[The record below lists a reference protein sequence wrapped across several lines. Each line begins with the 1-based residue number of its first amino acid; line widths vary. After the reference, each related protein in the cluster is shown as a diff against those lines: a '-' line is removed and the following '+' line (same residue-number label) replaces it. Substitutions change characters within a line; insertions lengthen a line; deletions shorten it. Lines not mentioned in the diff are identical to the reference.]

1 MAGITFSTGLISNFP
16 TADLI
21 DSTIALEAN
30 QQTLLS
36 KKKTSVSSL
45 STALQALNTKV
56 ASLATAA
63 KSAATASSWEAVK
76 AKSTAESVTATTTDD
91 ARPSSVTFRV
101 DSVAASQSTLYTMP
115 TGYESDTPSF
125 TLTRADGETVTVTAL
140 SKNIGDIVAA
150 FNGEGTGVKASAL
163 NVGTAA
169 EPVYQL
175 QLTGTETGKEN
186 TFSVTVDNALDGTG
200 MVGSEIRAAA
210 DAEIV
215 LWPDTGASVK
225 VTSAGNT
232 FENLVTGVS
241 VTVTAKTTDPV
252 TVNVTRD
259 DSKLSTLAAALVN
272 NLNAV
277 LGDIT
282 SYTTSKTSTNDEGTS
297 ILTGGLFSGNATIRG
312 LQQEL
317 LSAGSS
323 SSSNTSLAAIG
334 ITLNKD
340 GTFAFDTTTF
350 AAALAKDPD
359 AVQKAVTGVA
369 STVQKIAETASDS
382 AKGTLTLQI
391 QSYDS
396 EVKDL
401 TDRIAD
407 WDIRLE
413 ARRAALTTMY
423 AAMEVQLSNL
433 NSQSDY
439 LTTQLAQ
446 LTGSSSSS

>member
-30 QQTLLS
+30 QQTLLA
-36 KKKTSVSSL
+36 KKKSTLSSQ
-45 STALQALNTKV
+45 SSALQALNAKV
-56 ASLATAA
+56 ASLTAAA

-76 AKSTAESVTATTTDD
+76 AKSSAESVTATTTSD
-91 ARPSSVTFRV
+91 ARPSSVSFRV
-101 DSVAASQSTLYTMP
+101 DSVAASQSTLYTLP
-115 TGYESDTPSF
+115 TGYSSDTPTF
-125 TLTRADGETVTVTAL
+125 TLTGADGETVSVKAL
-140 SKNIGDIVAA
+140 SSNIGDIVAA
-150 FNGEGTGVKASAL
+150 FNAEGTGVKASAL

-169 EPVYQL
+169 APEYRL

-186 TFSVTVDNALDGTG
+186 TFSLAVDNAADGATL
-200 MVGSEIRAAA
+200 GSKAIREAS

-215 LWPDTGASVK
+215 LWPGTGAEQK
-225 VTSAGNT
+225 VTSSKNV
-232 FENLVTGVS
+232 FENLVTGVN

-252 TVNVTRD
+252 TVDVTRD
-259 DSKLSTLAAALVN
+259 DSKLAALAQGLVN

-297 ILTGGLFSGNATIRG
+297 ILTAGLFSGNATIRS
-312 LQQEL
+312 LQQSL
-317 LSAGSS
+317 LAAGSNS
-323 SSSNTSLAAIG
+323 ANNTSLAGIG
-334 ITLNKD
+334 ITLGKD
-340 GTFAFDTTTF
+340 GTFAFDATAFQT
-350 AAALAKDPD
+350 ALTNDPD
-359 AVQKAVTGVA
+359 AVSKAVQGVA
-369 STVQKIAETASDS
+369 GSLQKIGEVASDS
-382 AKGTLTLQI
+382 AKGTLTLQV

-413 ARRAALTTMY
+413 ARRASLTTMY

-439 LTTQLAQ
+439 LTTQLSQ
-446 LTGSSSSS
+446 LSGSSD

>member
-36 KKKTSVSSL
+36 KKKSTISSQ

-56 ASLATAA
+56 ASLTAA
-63 KSAATASSWEAVK
+63 AKAAATASSWEAVK
-76 AKSTAESVTATTTDD
+76 AKSSAESVTATTSSE

-101 DSVAASQSTLYTMP
+101 DSVAASQATLYTLP
-115 TGYESDTPSF
+115 TGYTSDTPTF
-125 TLTRADGETVTVTAL
+125 TLTRADGETVSVTAL
-140 SKNIGDIVAA
+140 SDNIGDIVAA
-150 FNGEGTGVKASAL
+150 FNAEGTGVKASAL

-169 EPVYQL
+169 APEYRL

-186 TFSVTVDNALDGTG
+186 TFSVAVGNAADGATLA
-200 MVGSEIRAAA
+200 SKEIRAAS

-215 LWPDTGASVK
+215 LWPGTGAEQK
-225 VTSAGNT
+225 VTSSKNV
-232 FENLVTGVS
+232 FENLVTGVN

-252 TVNVTRD
+252 TVDVTRD
-259 DSKLSTLAAALVN
+259 DSKLSALAQALVN

-282 SYTTSKTSTNDEGTS
+282 SYTTSKTGTNDEGTA
-297 ILTGGLFSGNATIRG
+297 IVTAGLFSGNATVRG
-312 LQQEL
+312 LQQSL
-317 LSAGSS
+317 LAAGSNS
-323 SSSNTSLAAIG
+323 ASNTSLAGIG
-334 ITLNKD
+334 ISLGKD
-340 GTFAFDTTTF
+340 GTFTFD
-350 AAALAKDPD
+350 AAAFQTALTNDPD
-359 AVQKAVTGVA
+359 AVGKAVQGVA
-369 STVQKIAETASDS
+369 GSLQKIGEVASDS
-382 AKGTLTLQI
+382 AKGTLTLQV
-391 QSYDS
+391 QSYNS

-413 ARRAALTTMY
+413 ARRASLTTMY

-433 NSQSDY
+433 NSQSSY

-446 LTGSSSSS
+446 LTGSSD

>member
-30 QQTLLS
+30 QQKLLA
-36 KKKTSVSSL
+36 KKKSTLSSQ
-45 STALQALNTKV
+45 SAALQALNTKV
-56 ASLATAA
+56 ASLTAA
-63 KSAATASSWEAVK
+63 AKAAASSSSWEAVK
-76 AKSTAESVTATTTDD
+76 AKSSAESVTATTTAD

-101 DSVAASQSTLYTMP
+101 DSVAASQSTLYTLP
-115 TGYESDTPSF
+115 TGYSADTPSF
-125 TLTRADGETVTVTAL
+125 TLTRADGETVSVTAL
-140 SKNIGDIVAA
+140 SSNIGDIVAA
-150 FNGEGTGVKASAL
+150 FNAEGTGVKASAL

-169 EPVYQL
+169 APEYRL

-186 TFSVTVDNALDGTG
+186 TFSVAVDNPADGATLE
-200 MVGSEIRAAA
+200 SKEIRAAS

-215 LWPDTGASVK
+215 LWPGTGAEQK
-225 VTSAGNT
+225 VTSAKNV

-252 TVNVTRD
+252 TVDVTRD
-259 DSKLSTLAAALVN
+259 DSKLANLAQALVN

-282 SYTTSKTSTNDEGTS
+282 SYTTSKSGTNDEGTA
-297 ILTGGLFSGNATIRG
+297 IVTAGLFAGNATVRS
-312 LQQEL
+312 LQQSL
-317 LSAGSS
+317 LAAGSNS
-323 SSSNTSLAAIG
+323 ANNTSLAGIG
-334 ITLNKD
+334 ISLGKD
-340 GTFAFDTTTF
+340 GTFAFDATAFQT
-350 AAALAKDPD
+350 ALTNDPD
-359 AVQKAVTGVA
+359 AVSKAVQGVA
-369 STVQKIAETASDS
+369 GSLQKIGEVASDS
-382 AKGTLTLQI
+382 AKGTLTLQV

-439 LTTQLAQ
+439 LTTQLKQ
-446 LTGSSSSS
+446 LSGSSD

>member
-30 QQTLLS
+30 QQKLLA
-36 KKKTSVSSL
+36 KKKTTVSSQ

-56 ASLATAA
+56 ASLTAA
-63 KSAATASSWEAVK
+63 AKAAASPSSWEAVK
-76 AKSTAESVTATTTDD
+76 AKSSAESVTATTTSE

-101 DSVAASQSTLYTMP
+101 DSVAASQSTLYTLP
-115 TGYESDTPSF
+115 TGYTSATPSF
-125 TLTRADGETVTVTAL
+125 TLTRADGETLSVTAL
-140 SKNIGDIVAA
+140 SDNIGDIVAA
-150 FNGEGTGVKASAL
+150 FNAEGTGVKASAL

-169 EPVYQL
+169 APEYRL

-186 TFSVTVDNALDGTG
+186 TFSVAVGNAADGATLA
-200 MVGSEIRAAA
+200 SKEIRAAS

-215 LWPDTGASVK
+215 LWPGTGAEQK
-225 VTSAGNT
+225 VTSAKNV
-232 FENLVTGVS
+232 FENLVTGVN

-252 TVNVTRD
+252 TVDVTRD
-259 DSKLSTLAAALVN
+259 DSKLSALAQALVN

-282 SYTTSKTSTNDEGTS
+282 SYTTSKTGTNDEGTA
-297 ILTGGLFSGNATIRG
+297 IVTAGLFSGNATVRG
-312 LQQEL
+312 LQQSL
-317 LSAGSS
+317 LAAGSNS
-323 SSSNTSLAAIG
+323 ASNTSLAGIG
-334 ITLNKD
+334 ISLGKD
-340 GTFAFDTTTF
+340 GTFTFD
-350 AAALAKDPD
+350 AAAFQTALTKDPD
-359 AVQKAVTGVA
+359 AVGKAVQGVA
-369 STVQKIAETASDS
+369 GSLQKVGEVASDS
-382 AKGTLTLQI
+382 AKGTLTLQV
-391 QSYDS
+391 QSYNS

-413 ARRAALTTMY
+413 ARRASLTTMY

-433 NSQSDY
+433 NSQSSY
-439 LTTQLAQ
+439 LTTQLKQ
-446 LTGSSSSS
+446 LSGSSD

>member
-30 QQTLLS
+30 QQTLLA
-36 KKKTSVSSL
+36 KKKSTLSSQ

-56 ASLATAA
+56 ASLTAA
-63 KSAATASSWEAVK
+63 AKAAATSSSWEAVK
-76 AKSTAESVTATTTDD
+76 AKSSAESVTATTTSD
-91 ARPSSVTFRV
+91 ARPSSVSFRV
-101 DSVAASQSTLYTMP
+101 DSVAASQSTLYTLP
-115 TGYESDTPSF
+115 TAYSSDTPTF
-125 TLTRADGETVTVTAL
+125 TLTGADGETVSVKAL
-140 SKNIGDIVAA
+140 SSNIGDIVAA
-150 FNGEGTGVKASAL
+150 FNAEGTGVKASAL

-169 EPVYQL
+169 APEYRL
-175 QLTGTETGKEN
+175 QLTGTETGKAN
-186 TFSVTVDNALDGTG
+186 TFSVAVDNAADGATLE
-200 MVGSEIRAAA
+200 SKAIREAS

-215 LWPDTGASVK
+215 LWPGTGAEQK
-225 VTSAGNT
+225 VTSSKNV
-232 FENLVTGVS
+232 FENLVTGVN

-252 TVNVTRD
+252 TVDVTRD
-259 DSKLSTLAAALVN
+259 DSKLAALAQALVN

-282 SYTTSKTSTNDEGTS
+282 SYSTSKTGTNDEGTA
-297 ILTGGLFSGNATIRG
+297 IVTAGLFSGNATIRA
-312 LQQEL
+312 LQQSL
-317 LSAGSS
+317 LAAGSNS
-323 SSSNTSLAAIG
+323 ANNTSLAGIG
-334 ITLNKD
+334 ISLGKD
-340 GTFAFDTTTF
+340 GTFAFDATAFQT
-350 AAALAKDPD
+350 ALTNDPD
-359 AVQKAVTGVA
+359 AVSKAVQGVA
-369 STVQKIAETASDS
+369 GSLQKIGEVASDS
-382 AKGTLTLQI
+382 AKGTLTLQV

-413 ARRAALTTMY
+413 ARRASLTQMY

-439 LTTQLAQ
+439 LTTQLKQ
-446 LTGSSSSS
+446 LSGSSD

>member
-36 KKKTSVSSL
+36 KKKTSISSL

-76 AKSTAESVTATTTDD
+76 AKSSSETVTATTTTD

-101 DSVAASQSTLYTMP
+101 DSVAASQSTLYSMP
-115 TGYESDTPSF
+115 TGYDSGTPSF
-125 TLTRADGETVTVTAL
+125 TLTRADGETQTITAL

-150 FNGEGTGVKASAL
+150 FNAEGTGVKASAL
-163 NVGTAA
+163 NVGTTAA
-169 EPVYQL
+169 PVYQL

-186 TFSVTVDNALDGTG
+186 TFSVAVDNALDGTG
-200 MVGSEIRAAA
+200 MVGSQIRAAA

-215 LWPDTGASVK
+215 LWPDTGASTK
-225 VTSAGNT
+225 VTSSGNT

-241 VTVTAKTTDPV
+241 VTVTAKTTDAV

-259 DSKLSTLAAALVN
+259 DSKLSNLAAALVN

-323 SSSNTSLAAIG
+323 SGSGSSLAAIG
-334 ITLNKD
+334 ITLGKD
-340 GTFAFDTTTF
+340 GTFSFDSATF
-350 AAALAKDPD
+350 AAALTKDPD

-369 STVQKIAETASDS
+369 EKVQKIGETASDS

-413 ARRAALTTMY
+413 ARRAALTSMY

-439 LTTQLAQ
+439 LTTQLKQ
-446 LTGSSSSS
+446 LSGSSD

>member
-1 MAGITFSTGLISNFP
+1 
-16 TADLI
+16 
-21 DSTIALEAN
+21 
-30 QQTLLS
+30 
-36 KKKTSVSSL
+36 
-45 STALQALNTKV
+45 
-56 ASLATAA
+56 
-63 KSAATASSWEAVK
+63 
-76 AKSTAESVTATTTDD
+76 VTATTTDD

-259 DSKLSTLAAALVN
+259 DSKLN

>member
-36 KKKTSVSSL
+36 KKKSTISSQ

-56 ASLATAA
+56 ASLTAA
-63 KSAATASSWEAVK
+63 AKAAATPSSWEAVK
-76 AKSTAESVTATTTDD
+76 AKSSAESVTATTSSE

-101 DSVAASQSTLYTMP
+101 DSVAASQSTLYTLP
-115 TGYESDTPSF
+115 TGYTSDTPTF
-125 TLTRADGETVTVTAL
+125 TLTRADGETVSVTAL
-140 SKNIGDIVAA
+140 SDNIGDIVAA
-150 FNGEGTGVKASAL
+150 FNAEGTGVKASAL

-169 EPVYQL
+169 APEYRL

-186 TFSVTVDNALDGTG
+186 VFSLTVDNAAVDDTAF
-200 MVGSEIRAAA
+200 EAKPIRAAA

-215 LWPDTGASVK
+215 LWPGSGAEQKVK
-225 VTSAGNT
+225 SSKNV
-232 FENLVTGVS
+232 FENLVTGVN

-252 TVNVTRD
+252 TVDVTRD
-259 DSKLSTLAAALVN
+259 DSKLSALAQALVN

-282 SYTTSKTSTNDEGTS
+282 SYTTSKTGTNDEGTA
-297 ILTGGLFSGNATIRG
+297 IVTAGLFSGNATVRG
-312 LQQEL
+312 LQQSL
-317 LSAGSS
+317 LAAGSNS
-323 SSSNTSLAAIG
+323 ASNTSLAGIG
-334 ITLNKD
+334 ISLGKD
-340 GTFAFDTTTF
+340 GTFTFD
-350 AAALAKDPD
+350 AAAFQTALTNDPD
-359 AVQKAVTGVA
+359 AVGKAVQGVA
-369 STVQKIAETASDS
+369 GSLQKIGEVASDS
-382 AKGTLTLQI
+382 AKGTLTLQV
-391 QSYDS
+391 QSYNS

-413 ARRAALTTMY
+413 ARRASLTTMY

-439 LTTQLAQ
+439 LTTQLKQ
-446 LTGSSSSS
+446 LSGSSD

>member
-30 QQTLLS
+30 QQTLLA
-36 KKKTSVSSL
+36 KKKSTLSSQ

-56 ASLATAA
+56 ASLTAA
-63 KSAATASSWEAVK
+63 AKAAATSSSWEAVK
-76 AKSTAESVTATTTDD
+76 AKSSAESVTATTTSD

-101 DSVAASQSTLYTMP
+101 DSVAASQSTLYTLP
-115 TGYESDTPSF
+115 TAYSSDTPSF
-125 TLTRADGETVTVTAL
+125 TLTRADGETVSVTAL
-140 SKNIGDIVAA
+140 SSNIGDIVAA
-150 FNGEGTGVKASAL
+150 FNAEGTGVKASAL

-169 EPVYQL
+169 APEYRL
-175 QLTGTETGKEN
+175 QLTGTETGKDN
-186 TFSVTVDNALDGTG
+186 TFSIAVDNAADGATL
-200 MVGSEIRAAA
+200 GSKEIRAAS

-215 LWPDTGASVK
+215 LWPGTGAEQK
-225 VTSAGNT
+225 VTSAKNV

-252 TVNVTRD
+252 TVDVTRD
-259 DSKLSTLAAALVN
+259 DSKLANLAQALVN

-277 LGDIT
+277 LGDIA
-282 SYTTSKTSTNDEGTS
+282 SYTSSKPGTNDEGTA
-297 ILTGGLFSGNATIRG
+297 IVTAGLFAGNATVRS
-312 LQQEL
+312 LQQSL
-317 LSAGSS
+317 LAAGSNS
-323 SSSNTSLAAIG
+323 ANNTSLAGIG
-334 ITLNKD
+334 ISLGKD
-340 GTFAFDTTTF
+340 GTFTFDATAFQT
-350 AAALAKDPD
+350 ALTNDPD
-359 AVQKAVTGVA
+359 AVSKAVQGVA
-369 STVQKIAETASDS
+369 GSLQKIGEVASDS
-382 AKGTLTLQI
+382 AKGTLTLQV
-391 QSYDS
+391 QSFDS

-413 ARRAALTTMY
+413 ARRASLTTMY

-439 LTTQLAQ
+439 LTTQLKQ
-446 LTGSSSSS
+446 LSGSSD

>member
-30 QQTLLS
+30 QQKLLA
-36 KKKTSVSSL
+36 KKKTTVSSQ

-56 ASLATAA
+56 ASLTAA
-63 KSAATASSWEAVK
+63 AKAAASPSSWEAVK
-76 AKSTAESVTATTTDD
+76 AKSSAESVTATTTSE

-101 DSVAASQSTLYTMP
+101 DSVAASQATLYTLP
-115 TGYESDTPSF
+115 TGYTSDTPTF
-125 TLTRADGETVTVTAL
+125 TLTRADGETVSVTAL
-140 SKNIGDIVAA
+140 SDNIGDIVAA
-150 FNGEGTGVKASAL
+150 FNAEGTGVKASAL

-169 EPVYQL
+169 APEYRL

-186 TFSVTVDNALDGTG
+186 TFSVAVGNAADGATLA
-200 MVGSEIRAAA
+200 SKEIRAAS

-215 LWPDTGASVK
+215 LWPGTGAEQK
-225 VTSAGNT
+225 VTSSKNV
-232 FENLVTGVS
+232 FENLVTGVN

-252 TVNVTRD
+252 TVDVTRD
-259 DSKLSTLAAALVN
+259 DSKLSALAQALVN

-282 SYTTSKTSTNDEGTS
+282 SYTTSKTGTNDEGTA
-297 ILTGGLFSGNATIRG
+297 IVTAGLFSGNATVRG
-312 LQQEL
+312 LQQSL
-317 LSAGSS
+317 LAAGSNS
-323 SSSNTSLAAIG
+323 ASNTSLAGIG
-334 ITLNKD
+334 ISLGKD
-340 GTFAFDTTTF
+340 GTFTFD
-350 AAALAKDPD
+350 AAAFQTALTNDPD
-359 AVQKAVTGVA
+359 AVGKAVQGVA
-369 STVQKIAETASDS
+369 GSLQKVGEVASDS
-382 AKGTLTLQI
+382 AKGTLTLQV
-391 QSYDS
+391 QSYNS

-413 ARRAALTTMY
+413 ARRASLTTMY

-433 NSQSDY
+433 NSQSSY

-446 LTGSSSSS
+446 LTGSSD

>member
-30 QQTLLS
+30 QQTLLA
-36 KKKTSVSSL
+36 KKKSTLSSQ

-56 ASLATAA
+56 ASLTAA
-63 KSAATASSWEAVK
+63 AKAAATSSSWEAVK
-76 AKSTAESVTATTTDD
+76 AKSSAESVTATTTSD
-91 ARPSSVTFRV
+91 ARPSSVSFRV
-101 DSVAASQSTLYTMP
+101 DSVAASQSTLYTLP
-115 TGYESDTPSF
+115 TAYSSDTPTF
-125 TLTRADGETVTVTAL
+125 TLTGADGETVSVKAL
-140 SKNIGDIVAA
+140 SSNIGDIVAA
-150 FNGEGTGVKASAL
+150 FNAEGTGVKASAL

-169 EPVYQL
+169 APEYRL
-175 QLTGTETGKEN
+175 QLTGTETGKAN
-186 TFSVTVDNALDGTG
+186 TFSVAVDNAADGATLE
-200 MVGSEIRAAA
+200 SKAIREAS

-215 LWPDTGASVK
+215 LWPGTGAEQK
-225 VTSAGNT
+225 VTSSKNV
-232 FENLVTGVS
+232 FENLVTGVN

-252 TVNVTRD
+252 TVDVTRD
-259 DSKLSTLAAALVN
+259 DSKLAALAQALVN

-282 SYTTSKTSTNDEGTS
+282 SYSTSKTGTNDEGTA
-297 ILTGGLFSGNATIRG
+297 IVTAGLFSGNATIRG
-312 LQQEL
+312 LQQSL
-317 LSAGSS
+317 LAAGSNS
-323 SSSNTSLAAIG
+323 ANNTSLAGIG
-334 ITLNKD
+334 ISLGKD
-340 GTFAFDTTTF
+340 GTFAFDATAFQT
-350 AAALAKDPD
+350 ALTNDPD
-359 AVQKAVTGVA
+359 AVSKAVQGVA
-369 STVQKIAETASDS
+369 GSLQKIGEVASDS
-382 AKGTLTLQI
+382 AKGTLTLQV

-413 ARRAALTTMY
+413 ARRASLTQMY

-439 LTTQLAQ
+439 LTTQLKQ
-446 LTGSSSSS
+446 LSGSSD

>member
-30 QQTLLS
+30 QQTLLA
-36 KKKTSVSSL
+36 KKKSAISSQ
-45 STALQALNTKV
+45 STALQALNAKV
-56 ASLATAA
+56 ASLTAA
-63 KSAATASSWEAVK
+63 AKAAASASSWEAVK
-76 AKSTAESVTATTTDD
+76 AKSSAESVTATTTTE

-101 DSVAASQSTLYTMP
+101 DSVAASQSTLYTLP
-115 TGYESDTPSF
+115 TGYTSDTPTF
-125 TLTRADGETVTVTAL
+125 TLTRADGETVAVTAL
-140 SKNIGDIVAA
+140 SDNIGDIVAA
-150 FNGEGTGVKASAL
+150 FNAEGTGVKASAL

-169 EPVYQL
+169 APEYRL

-186 TFSVTVDNALDGTG
+186 TFSVAVGNAADGATL
-200 MVGSEIRAAA
+200 EAKPIRAAS

-215 LWPDTGASVK
+215 LWPGSGAEQK
-225 VTSAGNT
+225 VTSSKNV
-232 FENLVTGVS
+232 FENLVTGVN

-252 TVNVTRD
+252 TVDVTRD
-259 DSKLSTLAAALVN
+259 DSKLSALGLALVN

-282 SYTTSKTSTNDEGTS
+282 SYTTSKTGKNDEGTA
-297 ILTGGLFSGNATIRG
+297 IVTAGLFAGNATVRG
-312 LQQEL
+312 LQQSL
-317 LSAGSS
+317 LAAGSNGN
-323 SSSNTSLAAIG
+323 SNTSLAGIG
-334 ITLNKD
+334 ISLGAD
-340 GTFAFDTTTF
+340 GTFTFD
-350 AAALAKDPD
+350 AAAFQAALTNDPD
-359 AVQKAVTGVA
+359 AVGKTVQGVA
-369 STVQKIAETASDS
+369 GSLQKIGEVASDS
-382 AKGTLTLQI
+382 AKGTLTLQV

-413 ARRAALTTMY
+413 ARRASLTAMY

-433 NSQSDY
+433 NSQSSY

-446 LTGSSSSS
+446 LTGSSD

>member
-36 KKKTSVSSL
+36 KKKSTISSQ

-56 ASLATAA
+56 ASLTAA
-63 KSAATASSWEAVK
+63 AKTAATPSSWEAVK
-76 AKSTAESVTATTTDD
+76 AKSSAESVTATTSSE

-101 DSVAASQSTLYTMP
+101 DSVAASQATLYTLP
-115 TGYESDTPSF
+115 TGYTSDTPTF
-125 TLTRADGETVTVTAL
+125 TLTRADGETVSVTAL
-140 SKNIGDIVAA
+140 SDNIGDIVAA
-150 FNGEGTGVKASAL
+150 FNAEGTGVKASAL

-169 EPVYQL
+169 APEYRL

-186 TFSVTVDNALDGTG
+186 TFSVAVGNAADGATLA
-200 MVGSEIRAAA
+200 SKEIRAAS

-215 LWPDTGASVK
+215 LWPGTGAEQK
-225 VTSAGNT
+225 VISSKNV
-232 FENLVTGVS
+232 FENLVTGVN

-252 TVNVTRD
+252 TVEVTRD
-259 DSKLSTLAAALVN
+259 DSKLSALAQALVN

-282 SYTTSKTSTNDEGTS
+282 SYTTSKTGTNDEGTA
-297 ILTGGLFSGNATIRG
+297 IVTAGLFSGNATVRG
-312 LQQEL
+312 LQQSL
-317 LSAGSS
+317 LAAGSNS
-323 SSSNTSLAAIG
+323 ASNTSLAGIG
-334 ITLNKD
+334 ISLGKD
-340 GTFAFDTTTF
+340 GTFTFD
-350 AAALAKDPD
+350 AAAFQTALTNDPD
-359 AVQKAVTGVA
+359 AVGKAVQGVA
-369 STVQKIAETASDS
+369 GSLQKVGEVASDS
-382 AKGTLTLQI
+382 AKGTLTLQV
-391 QSYDS
+391 QSYNS

-413 ARRAALTTMY
+413 ARRASLTTMY

-433 NSQSDY
+433 NSQSSY

-446 LTGSSSSS
+446 LTGSSD

>member
-36 KKKTSVSSL
+36 KKKSTISSQ

-56 ASLATAA
+56 ASLTAA
-63 KSAATASSWEAVK
+63 AKAAATPSSWEAVK
-76 AKSTAESVTATTTDD
+76 AKSSAESVTATTTSE

-101 DSVAASQSTLYTMP
+101 DSVAASQSTLYTLP
-115 TGYESDTPSF
+115 TGYTSDTPTF
-125 TLTRADGETVTVTAL
+125 TLTRADGETVSVTAL
-140 SKNIGDIVAA
+140 SDNIGDIVAA
-150 FNGEGTGVKASAL
+150 FNAEGTGVKASAL

-169 EPVYQL
+169 APEYRL

-186 TFSVTVDNALDGTG
+186 TFSVAVGNAADGATL
-200 MVGSEIRAAA
+200 GSKEIRAAS

-215 LWPDTGASVK
+215 LWPGTGAEQK
-225 VTSAGNT
+225 VTSSKNV
-232 FENLVTGVS
+232 FENLVTGVN

-252 TVNVTRD
+252 TVDVTRD
-259 DSKLSTLAAALVN
+259 DSKLSALAQSLVN

-282 SYTTSKTSTNDEGTS
+282 SYTSSKTGTNDEGTA
-297 ILTGGLFSGNATIRG
+297 IVTAGLFSGNATVRG
-312 LQQEL
+312 LQQSL
-317 LSAGSS
+317 LAAGSNS
-323 SSSNTSLAAIG
+323 ASNTSLAGIG
-334 ITLNKD
+334 ISLGRD
-340 GTFAFDTTTF
+340 GTFTFD
-350 AAALAKDPD
+350 AAAFQTALTNDPD
-359 AVQKAVTGVA
+359 AVGKAVQGVA
-369 STVQKIAETASDS
+369 GSLQKIGEVASDS
-382 AKGTLTLQI
+382 AKGTLTLQV
-391 QSYDS
+391 QSYNS

-413 ARRAALTTMY
+413 ARRASLTTMY

-433 NSQSDY
+433 NSQSSY

-446 LTGSSSSS
+446 LTGSSD

>member
-36 KKKTSVSSL
+36 KKKSTISSQ

-56 ASLATAA
+56 ASLTAA
-63 KSAATASSWEAVK
+63 AKAAATPSSWEAVK
-76 AKSTAESVTATTTDD
+76 AKSSAESVTATTSSE

-101 DSVAASQSTLYTMP
+101 DSVAASQATLYTLP
-115 TGYESDTPSF
+115 TGYTSDTPTF
-125 TLTRADGETVTVTAL
+125 TLTRADGETVSVTAL
-140 SKNIGDIVAA
+140 SDNIGDIVAA
-150 FNGEGTGVKASAL
+150 FNAEGTGVKASAL

-169 EPVYQL
+169 APEYRL

-186 TFSVTVDNALDGTG
+186 TFSVAVGNAADGATLA
-200 MVGSEIRAAA
+200 SKEIRAAS

-215 LWPDTGASVK
+215 LWPGTGAEQK
-225 VTSAGNT
+225 VTSSKNV
-232 FENLVTGVS
+232 FENLVTGVN

-252 TVNVTRD
+252 TVDVTRD
-259 DSKLSTLAAALVN
+259 DSKLSALAQALVN

-282 SYTTSKTSTNDEGTS
+282 SYTTSKTGTNDEGTA
-297 ILTGGLFSGNATIRG
+297 IVTAGLFSGNATVRG
-312 LQQEL
+312 LQQSL
-317 LSAGSS
+317 LAAGSNS
-323 SSSNTSLAAIG
+323 ASNTSLAGIG
-334 ITLNKD
+334 ISLGKD
-340 GTFAFDTTTF
+340 GTFTFD
-350 AAALAKDPD
+350 AAAFQTALTNDPD
-359 AVQKAVTGVA
+359 AVGKAVQGVA
-369 STVQKIAETASDS
+369 GSLQKVGEVASDS
-382 AKGTLTLQI
+382 AKGTLTLQV
-391 QSYDS
+391 QSYNS

-413 ARRAALTTMY
+413 ARRASLTTMY

-433 NSQSDY
+433 NSQSSY

-446 LTGSSSSS
+446 LTGSSD

>member
-30 QQTLLS
+30 QQKLLA
-36 KKKTSVSSL
+36 KKKSTLSSQ
-45 STALQALNTKV
+45 SAALQALNTKV
-56 ASLATAA
+56 ASLTAA
-63 KSAATASSWEAVK
+63 AKAAASSSSWEAVK
-76 AKSTAESVTATTTDD
+76 AKSSAESVTATTTAD

-101 DSVAASQSTLYTMP
+101 DSVAASQSTLYTLP
-115 TGYESDTPSF
+115 TGYSADTPSF
-125 TLTRADGETVTVTAL
+125 TLTRADGETVSVTAL
-140 SKNIGDIVAA
+140 SSNIGDIVAA
-150 FNGEGTGVKASAL
+150 FNAEGTGVKASAL

-169 EPVYQL
+169 APEYRL

-186 TFSVTVDNALDGTG
+186 TFSVAVDNPADGATLE
-200 MVGSEIRAAA
+200 SKAIRAAS

-215 LWPDTGASVK
+215 LWPGTGAEQK
-225 VTSAGNT
+225 VTSAKNV

-241 VTVTAKTTDPV
+241 VTVTAKTTDPG
-252 TVNVTRD
+252 TVDVTRD
-259 DSKLSTLAAALVN
+259 DSKLANLAQALVN

-282 SYTTSKTSTNDEGTS
+282 SYTTSKSGTNDEGTA
-297 ILTGGLFSGNATIRG
+297 IVTAGLFAGNATVRS
-312 LQQEL
+312 LQQSL
-317 LSAGSS
+317 LAAGSNS
-323 SSSNTSLAAIG
+323 ANNTSLAGIG
-334 ITLNKD
+334 ISLGKD
-340 GTFAFDTTTF
+340 GTFAFDATAFQT
-350 AAALAKDPD
+350 ALTNDPD
-359 AVQKAVTGVA
+359 AVTKAVQGVA
-369 STVQKIAETASDS
+369 GSLQKIGEVASDS
-382 AKGTLTLQI
+382 AEGTLTLQV

-439 LTTQLAQ
+439 LTTQLKQ
-446 LTGSSSSS
+446 LSGSSD